1 MNRYRQFQRLV
12 GQARRTVAE
21 VVSVRADGTS
31 VVQTP
36 EGRIWRVQGGG
47 VPAGSQ
53 AYIRFR
59 PGEKPQIDG
68 PAPDLPAVAF
78 TNL

>member
-1 MNRYRQFQRLV
+1 MNRYRQFERLV
-12 GQARRTVAE
+12 GRARRTVAE
-21 VVSVRADGTS
+21 VVSVRGDGTS

-36 EGRIWRVQGGG
+36 EGRVWRVQGGG
-47 VPAGSQ
+47 RSPGSN

-59 PGEKPQIDG
+59 PGEKPELAG
-68 PAPDLPAVAF
+68 PAPDLPTVQF